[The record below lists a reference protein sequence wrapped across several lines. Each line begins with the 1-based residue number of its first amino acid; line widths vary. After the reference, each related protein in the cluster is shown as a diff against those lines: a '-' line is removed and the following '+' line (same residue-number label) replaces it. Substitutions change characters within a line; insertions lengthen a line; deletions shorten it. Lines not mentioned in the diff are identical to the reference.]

1 MSYFDEEY
9 DYDTL
14 ANDADY
20 IDDYDDEHEDYHDD
34 GVEAWENYYHNIADE
49 ITDDQPSLSDAIR
62 WDVYSYLYHFFLV
75 CSNQTIA
82 HYEYSTTTAG

>member
-20 IDDYDDEHEDYHDD
+20 IDDDYDDEHEDYHDD
-34 GVEAWENYYHNIADE
+34 GVEAWENYYHSIADE
-49 ITDDQPSLSDAIR
+49 ITDD
-62 WDVYSYLYHFFLV
+62 
-75 CSNQTIA
+75 
-82 HYEYSTTTAG
+82 

>member
-20 IDDYDDEHEDYHDD
+20 IDDYDDDDQYNTSIDD
-34 GVEAWENYYHNIADE
+34 GLQAWENYYHNIASEIDDE
-49 ITDDQPSLSDAIR
+49 QLSSFSQSGAIR
-62 WDVYSYLYHFFLV
+62 WDVYSLSLSFL
-75 CSNQTIA
+75 SSPF
-82 HYEYSTTTAG
+82 ESGRYSWFLL